1 MNVFLIKM
9 DTLLVCQCPFQ
20 GFFMQ
25 FSVVSQQEKNNLEID
40 LNYKLK
46 TLQQRLDQEH
56 IEHSVTR
63 AQLTDKYESI
73 EEAKSA
79 AMHGI
84 SEPVLE
90 HTLPTTTI
98 CLLFLS
104 VSLLSPTP
112 PVPLI
117 PRGHWLDGAEFREC
131 TRLPSMW
138 HVETLP
144 PLRIKCWTTSQLPKT
159 EMTETST
166 VLSNIYLS
174 SSSCSSPD
182 LFNVVYLK

>member
-56 IEHSVTR
+56 TEHRVTR

-84 SEPVLE
+84 SGPMLE
-90 HTLPTTTI
+90 NALPTITVCLSLVL
-98 CLLFLS
+98 CLLSASPSLCPPLS
-104 VSLLSPTP
+104 LPPLSHLHHSYPG
-112 PVPLI
+112 
-117 PRGHWLDGAEFREC
+117 GHWMDGEEFREW
-131 TRLPSMW
+131 TPLHSMW
-138 HVETLP
+138 HVQMLP
-144 PLRIKCWTTSQLPKT
+144 PYILTSLG
-159 EMTETST
+159 
-166 VLSNIYLS
+166 
-174 SSSCSSPD
+174 
-182 LFNVVYLK
+182 